1 MINIHSTSLLII
13 LSTLLASIALA
24 APSSHSHLPSAAHTK
39 ALHTRTGHPS
49 LNVTKSI
56 PYAEILNKYIASK
69 GHGKEVCPTLYP
81 RAEWR
86 ALTDEQRQKWIKA
99 TWCMTTKPSLLAGT
113 ETNLDGMKTSLLDD
127 FTLLHVR
134 LFYKTHYVSQFL
146 PWHRW
151 LVHARDMAMRDCGFE
166 GPFPYWDWSIDAD
179 IGDVQKS
186 PILTNTFGLG
196 GNGSSPD
203 GIVTTGPFA
212 YLPASYR
219 NMNEKNESSTE
230 YSPAYLTRA
239 FGVSNAANPQFPPF
253 HEADNSTAVRKAL
266 SVDGF
271 RSNNFSAFAT
281 ALEGMRRDFEV
292 VNPGL
297 HGGVHRA
304 IGGTMM
310 HSHSSNDPVFWLHHA
325 NLDRLW
331 WYWQN
336 GDTTGRGL
344 PSHTVNTSDL
354 NGRFWS
360 YSGHTVQYD
369 LDPTGGPEASLF
381 DVQTLEGLYLPNI
394 ETYKLMDTTRP
405 PLCYKYT

>member
-1 MINIHSTSLLII
+1 M
-13 LSTLLASIALA
+13 LSTLLGSIALA
-24 APSSHSHLPSAAHTK
+24 APSSHSHLNSVSHNK

-49 LNVTKSI
+49 LNHVF
-56 PYAEILNKYIASK
+56 
-69 GHGKEVCPTLYP
+69 
-81 RAEWR
+81 
-86 ALTDEQRQKWIKA
+86 
-99 TWCMTTKPSLLAGT
+99 LA
-113 ETNLDGMKTSLLDD
+113 
-127 FTLLHVR
+127 
-134 LFYKTHYVSQFL
+134 Q
-146 PWHRW
+146 HRW

-186 PILTNTFGLG
+186 PIPTNTFGLG

-203 GIVTTGPFA
+203 GIVTTGTFA
-212 YLPASYR
+212 YMPASYR

-266 SVDGF
+266 SVDDAF
-271 RSNNFSAFAT
+271 RINNFSAFAR
-281 ALEGMRRDFEV
+281 ALEGMQRGFEV
-292 VNPGL
+292 VNPGTWIAWR
-297 HGGVHRA
+297 RA
-304 IGGTMM
+304 PRYRRYDDAL
-310 HSHSSNDPVFWLHHA
+310 SQLERPESSGSTTPTW
-325 NLDRLW
+325 DRLW
-331 WYWQN
+331 WFWQN
-336 GDTTGRGL
+336 GDTTGRGR

-381 DVQTLEGLYLPNI
+381 DVQTLEVLYLPNI
-394 ETYKLMDTTRP
+394 ETYKLVDTTRP
-405 PLCYKYT
+405 PPCYKYT